1 METTTTVTEA
11 KARLSE
17 LLRRVKAGESIL
29 ILSRGRPVAR
39 LSPVSPAAAGPD
51 ARLARLEEVGIVRRG
66 EPATVDDL
74 ANPKESPLPAGA
86 GLLDA
91 LLRDREEGR

>member
-11 KARLSE
+11 KAKLSE
-17 LLRRVKAGESIL
+17 LLRRVEAGETIL

-39 LSPVSPAAAGPD
+39 LSPVTPAASGPD
-51 ARLARLEEVGIVRRG
+51 ARLARLEEAGIVRRG
-66 EPATVDDL
+66 KPVKVKSLASPDEP
-74 ANPKESPLPAGA
+74 PLPEGS